1 MSKVM
6 TQQLYVRRKDGASSN
21 LFPTIPR
28 VWDDQLASQAFQ
40 IYESLNSADDNGRNF
55 LQSSRAYIFDSHLL
69 CSINKHILPNQPLS
83 ARFVRALYVNSFAHS
98 FTGRSCMQHAVELT
112 THHLLLVVS
121 YVCLSPCR
129 DITASQGTHKRAS
142 CSIPCNLHLLNVMRP
157 WLCLLSQIFMKE
169 KMGRG
174 IQGKIQIIS
183 FLFPSCF
190 ALQGVMIRFQQL
202 LVASLG

>member
-1 MSKVM
+1 MITEEIFCKALVHIY
-6 TQQLYVRRKDGASSN
+6 LIPIFCAASTN
-21 LFPTIPR
+21 ITC
-28 VWDDQLASQAFQ
+28 Q
-40 IYESLNSADDNGRNF
+40 ISLWVPG
-55 LQSSRAYIFDSHLL
+55 
-69 CSINKHILPNQPLS
+69 LS
-83 ARFVRALYVNSFAHS
+83 APFMSIHS
-98 FTGRSCMQHAVELT
+98 LIHSLAEAACSMQWNWRLIIFF
-112 THHLLLVVS
+112 L
-121 YVCLSPCR
+121 LSPMFVCHPLCR
-129 DITASQGTHKRAS
+129 EITASQGTHKRAS